1 MSSVQILSN
10 LNYPIGKVIN
20 EGLRNSLDTHIA
32 VAFLKY
38 SGVEVIQ
45 DALINSLEKGAEF
58 EIIVGLDFKTTD
70 SKSIRFLL
78 DLNKTYKKLRFYCYG
93 DKENNK
99 TDIVFHPK
107 IYMFDNGKEKT
118 SIIGSTNLTK
128 GGLENN
134 FEVNTIFTEKKPL
147 YYSQLNAIYN
157 SIKYADS
164 LFTPNEEYLQ
174 NYDEVF
180 SAIIKNEQ
188 KVSKDKSIQE
198 KIKKIEKQ
206 EKLLPGTIPSIKA
219 MIVEFIFACEKKGV
233 KQVELQDIYQ
243 ALEERIKKEE
253 WGYKYK
259 NDTLKNSIRG
269 ELNHHQ
275 KDSHSKQSLGLFER
289 LQKGVYALTPKGRS
303 YKELKEK
310 FDSNEYIFSDEE
322 LERII
327 EISPQNHKEMGFEH
341 GWESRFDTWYK
352 LMCEFGFCYYA
363 KYEKI
368 LISDSAKMLILAYY
382 DKENDAFKESVD
394 ESVVGAISLNAL
406 SKYEVGNPYK
416 KNLNHNNPLKLLL
429 SLLKRL
435 CQSNPPICQR
445 NPYFTLLERR

>member
-1 MSSVQILSN
+1 MSSIQILSN

-38 SGVEVIQ
+38 SGVEVIRN
-45 DALINSLEKGAEF
+45 ALINSLEKGAEF

-78 DLNKTYKKLRFYCYG
+78 DLNKTYKKLKFYCYG

-164 LFTPNEEYLQ
+164 LFTPNEEYLES
-174 NYDEVF
+174 YDEVF

-219 MIVEFIFACEKKGV
+219 MIVEFIFDCEEKGV
-233 KQVELQDIYQ
+233 KQVALQDIYQ

-253 WGYKYK
+253 WGDRYKS
-259 NDTLKNSIRG
+259 DTFKNSIRG
-269 ELNHHQ
+269 
-275 KDSHSKQSLGLFER
+275 DS
-289 LQKGVYALTPKGRS
+289 T
-303 YKELKEK
+303 
-310 FDSNEYIFSDEE
+310 
-322 LERII
+322 II
-327 EISPQNHKEMGFEH
+327 KKIAIQNK
-341 GWESRFDTWYK
+341 
-352 LMCEFGFCYYA
+352 
-363 KYEKI
+363 
-368 LISDSAKMLILAYY
+368 
-382 DKENDAFKESVD
+382 V
-394 ESVVGAISLNAL
+394 
-406 SKYEVGNPYK
+406 
-416 KNLNHNNPLKLLL
+416 
-429 SLLKRL
+429 
-435 CQSNPPICQR
+435 
-445 NPYFTLLERR
+445 

>member
-78 DLNKTYKKLRFYCYG
+78 DLNKTYKKLKFYCYG

-118 SIIGSTNLTK
+118 SIIGSANLTK

-174 NYDEVF
+174 SYDEVF

-219 MIVEFIFACEKKGV
+219 MIVEFIFVCEEKGV
-233 KQVELQDIYQ
+233 KQVTLQDIYQ

-259 NDTLKNSIRG
+259 SDTFRNTIRG
-269 ELNHHQ
+269 ELNHHVL
-275 KDSHSKQSLGLFER
+275 KDNPSKNNLGLFER
-289 LQKGVYALTPKGRS
+289 PEKAFYALTPKGRL
-303 YKELKEK
+303 YQG
-310 FDSNEYIFSDEE
+310 
-322 LERII
+322 R
-327 EISPQNHKEMGFEH
+327 
-341 GWESRFDTWYK
+341 
-352 LMCEFGFCYYA
+352 
-363 KYEKI
+363 
-368 LISDSAKMLILAYY
+368 
-382 DKENDAFKESVD
+382 
-394 ESVVGAISLNAL
+394 
-406 SKYEVGNPYK
+406 
-416 KNLNHNNPLKLLL
+416 
-429 SLLKRL
+429 
-435 CQSNPPICQR
+435 
-445 NPYFTLLERR
+445 

>member
-1 MSSVQILSN
+1 MGSVQILSN
-10 LNYPIGKVIN
+10 LNYPISKVIN

-45 DALINSLEKGAEF
+45 DALIASLEKGAEF
-58 EIIVGLDFKTTD
+58 EIIVGLDFKTTG
-70 SKSIRFLL
+70 SKSLRFLL

-128 GGLENN
+128 GELENN

-174 NYDEVF
+174 SYDEVF
-180 SAIIKNEQ
+180 NAIIQNEQ
-188 KVSKDKSIQE
+188 KISKDKSIQE
-198 KIKKIEKQ
+198 KIKGIEKQ

-219 MIVEFIFACEKKGV
+219 MIVECIFACEEKSV
-233 KQVELQDIYQ
+233 KQVALQDIYQ

-253 WGYKYK
+253 WGYRYK
-259 NDTLKNSIRG
+259 SDTFRNTIRG
-269 ELNHHQ
+269 ELNHHTL
-275 KDSHSKQSLGLFER
+275 KDSPSKDNLGLFER
-289 LQKGVYALTPKGRS
+289 PEKGFYALTPKGRL
-303 YKELKEK
+303 YKG
-310 FDSNEYIFSDEE
+310 
-322 LERII
+322 R
-327 EISPQNHKEMGFEH
+327 
-341 GWESRFDTWYK
+341 
-352 LMCEFGFCYYA
+352 
-363 KYEKI
+363 
-368 LISDSAKMLILAYY
+368 
-382 DKENDAFKESVD
+382 
-394 ESVVGAISLNAL
+394 
-406 SKYEVGNPYK
+406 
-416 KNLNHNNPLKLLL
+416 
-429 SLLKRL
+429 
-435 CQSNPPICQR
+435 
-445 NPYFTLLERR
+445 

>member
-10 LNYPIGKVIN
+10 LNYPISKVIN

-45 DALINSLEKGAEF
+45 DALIDSLEKGAEF

-78 DLNKTYKKLRFYCYG
+78 DLNKTYKKLKFYCYG

-107 IYMFDNGKEKT
+107 IYMFDNGREKT
-118 SIIGSTNLTK
+118 SIIGSTNLTR
-128 GGLENN
+128 GGLESN
-134 FEVNTIFTEKKPL
+134 FEVNTIFTEKNPL

-188 KVSKDKSIQE
+188 KVSKDKSVQE

-219 MIVEFIFACEKKGV
+219 MIVEFIFDCEEKGV
-233 KQVELQDIYQ
+233 KQVALQDIYQ
-243 ALEERIKKEE
+243 ALEERIKKKSGET
-253 WGYKYK
+253 
-259 NDTLKNSIRG
+259 DTKAIL
-269 ELNHHQ
+269 
-275 KDSHSKQSLGLFER
+275 
-289 LQKGVYALTPKGRS
+289 
-303 YKELKEK
+303 
-310 FDSNEYIFSDEE
+310 
-322 LERII
+322 LE
-327 EISPQNHKEMGFEH
+327 
-341 GWESRFDTWYK
+341 
-352 LMCEFGFCYYA
+352 
-363 KYEKI
+363 
-368 LISDSAKMLILAYY
+368 
-382 DKENDAFKESVD
+382 
-394 ESVVGAISLNAL
+394 
-406 SKYEVGNPYK
+406 
-416 KNLNHNNPLKLLL
+416 
-429 SLLKRL
+429 
-435 CQSNPPICQR
+435 
-445 NPYFTLLERR
+445 TLLGANSATMC

>member
-10 LNYPIGKVIN
+10 LNYPIGKVIT
-20 EGLRNSLDTHIA
+20 EGLRSSLNTHIT

-45 DALINSLEKGAEF
+45 DALIDSLEKGAEF

-78 DLNKTYKKLRFYCYG
+78 DLNKTYKKLKFYCYG

-107 IYMFDNGKEKT
+107 IYMFDNGREKT
-118 SIIGSTNLTK
+118 SIIGSTNLTRW
-128 GGLENN
+128 GLESN

-174 NYDEVF
+174 SYDEVF

-219 MIVEFIFACEKKGV
+219 MIVEFIFDCEKKDV
-233 KQVELQDIYQ
+233 RQVALQDIYQ

-259 NDTLKNSIRG
+259 SDTFRNTIRG
-269 ELNHHQ
+269 ELNHHAL
-275 KDSHSKQSLGLFER
+275 KDNPSKDNLGLFER
-289 LQKGVYALTPKGRS
+289 LGKDFYALTPKGRL
-303 YKELKEK
+303 YQG
-310 FDSNEYIFSDEE
+310 
-322 LERII
+322 R
-327 EISPQNHKEMGFEH
+327 
-341 GWESRFDTWYK
+341 
-352 LMCEFGFCYYA
+352 
-363 KYEKI
+363 
-368 LISDSAKMLILAYY
+368 
-382 DKENDAFKESVD
+382 
-394 ESVVGAISLNAL
+394 
-406 SKYEVGNPYK
+406 
-416 KNLNHNNPLKLLL
+416 
-429 SLLKRL
+429 
-435 CQSNPPICQR
+435 
-445 NPYFTLLERR
+445 

>member
-1 MSSVQILSN
+1 MVGSVQILSN
-10 LNYPIGKVIN
+10 LNYPISKVIN
-20 EGLRNSLDTHIA
+20 EGLRSSLSTHIA

-45 DALINSLEKGAEF
+45 DALIDSLEKGAEF

-78 DLNKTYKKLRFYCYG
+78 DLNKTYKKLKFYCYG

-118 SIIGSTNLTK
+118 SIIGSTNLTR
-128 GGLENN
+128 GGLESN
-134 FEVNTIFTEKKPL
+134 FEVNTIFTEKNPL

-219 MIVEFIFACEKKGV
+219 MIVEFIFDCEEKGV
-233 KQVELQDIYQ
+233 KQVALQDIYQ
-243 ALEERIKKEE
+243 GLEERIKKKSGET
-253 WGYKYK
+253 
-259 NDTLKNSIRG
+259 DTK
-269 ELNHHQ
+269 
-275 KDSHSKQSLGLFER
+275 
-289 LQKGVYALTPKGRS
+289 
-303 YKELKEK
+303 
-310 FDSNEYIFSDEE
+310 
-322 LERII
+322 
-327 EISPQNHKEMGFEH
+327 
-341 GWESRFDTWYK
+341 
-352 LMCEFGFCYYA
+352 
-363 KYEKI
+363 
-368 LISDSAKMLILAYY
+368 
-382 DKENDAFKESVD
+382 
-394 ESVVGAISLNAL
+394 AI
-406 SKYEVGNPYK
+406 
-416 KNLNHNNPLKLLL
+416 
-429 SLLKRL
+429 
-435 CQSNPPICQR
+435 
-445 NPYFTLLERR
+445 LLETLSGANSTTMC

>member
-10 LNYPIGKVIN
+10 LNYPISKVIN

-38 SGVEVIQ
+38 SGVEIIQ

-78 DLNKTYKKLRFYCYG
+78 ELDKTYKKLKFYCYG

-164 LFTPNEEYLQ
+164 LFTPNEEYLES
-174 NYDEVF
+174 YDEVF
-180 SAIIKNEQ
+180 STIIKNEQ

-219 MIVEFIFACEKKGV
+219 MIVEFIFACEEKGV
-233 KQVELQDIYQ
+233 KQVILQDIYQ

-259 NDTLKNSIRG
+259 SDTFRNTIRG
-269 ELNHHQ
+269 ELNHHVL
-275 KDSHSKQSLGLFER
+275 KDNPSKNNLGLFER
-289 LQKGVYALTPKGRS
+289 LEKAFYVLTPKGRL
-303 YKELKEK
+303 YKG
-310 FDSNEYIFSDEE
+310 
-322 LERII
+322 R
-327 EISPQNHKEMGFEH
+327 
-341 GWESRFDTWYK
+341 
-352 LMCEFGFCYYA
+352 
-363 KYEKI
+363 
-368 LISDSAKMLILAYY
+368 
-382 DKENDAFKESVD
+382 
-394 ESVVGAISLNAL
+394 
-406 SKYEVGNPYK
+406 
-416 KNLNHNNPLKLLL
+416 
-429 SLLKRL
+429 
-435 CQSNPPICQR
+435 
-445 NPYFTLLERR
+445 

>member
-1 MSSVQILSN
+1 MTSSVQILSN
-10 LNYPIGKVIN
+10 LNYPISKVIN

-78 DLNKTYKKLRFYCYG
+78 DLNKTYKKLKFYCYG

-164 LFTPNEEYLQ
+164 LFTPNEEYLES
-174 NYDEVF
+174 YDEVF

-219 MIVEFIFACEKKGV
+219 MIVEFIFACEEKGV
-233 KQVELQDIYQ
+233 KQAALQDIYQ
-243 ALEERIKKEE
+243 ALEERIKKKS
-253 WGYKYK
+253 G
-259 NDTLKNSIRG
+259 DTNTKAILLGTLSGANSTTI
-269 ELNHHQ
+269 
-275 KDSHSKQSLGLFER
+275 KKI
-289 LQKGVYALTPKGRS
+289 A
-303 YKELKEK
+303 
-310 FDSNEYIFSDEE
+310 I
-322 LERII
+322 
-327 EISPQNHKEMGFEH
+327 QNK
-341 GWESRFDTWYK
+341 
-352 LMCEFGFCYYA
+352 
-363 KYEKI
+363 
-368 LISDSAKMLILAYY
+368 
-382 DKENDAFKESVD
+382 V
-394 ESVVGAISLNAL
+394 
-406 SKYEVGNPYK
+406 
-416 KNLNHNNPLKLLL
+416 
-429 SLLKRL
+429 
-435 CQSNPPICQR
+435 
-445 NPYFTLLERR
+445 

>member
-1 MSSVQILSN
+1 MVGSVQILSN
-10 LNYPIGKVIN
+10 LNYPISKVIN
-20 EGLRNSLDTHIA
+20 EGLRNSLSTHIA

-45 DALINSLEKGAEF
+45 DALIDSLEKGAEF

-78 DLNKTYKKLRFYCYG
+78 DLNKTYKKLKFYCYG

-107 IYMFDNGKEKT
+107 IYMFDNGREKT
-118 SIIGSTNLTK
+118 SIIDSTNLTR
-128 GGLENN
+128 GGLESN

-180 SAIIKNEQ
+180 SAIIQNEQ

-219 MIVEFIFACEKKGV
+219 MIVEFIFDCEEKGV
-233 KQVELQDIYQ
+233 KQVALQDIYQ

-253 WGYKYK
+253 WGERYKS
-259 NDTLKNSIRG
+259 DTFRNTIRG
-269 ELNHHQ
+269 ELNHHVL
-275 KDSHSKQSLGLFER
+275 KDNPLKDNLGLFER
-289 LQKGVYALTPKGRS
+289 LEKGFYALTPKGRL
-303 YKELKEK
+303 YQG
-310 FDSNEYIFSDEE
+310 
-322 LERII
+322 R
-327 EISPQNHKEMGFEH
+327 
-341 GWESRFDTWYK
+341 
-352 LMCEFGFCYYA
+352 
-363 KYEKI
+363 
-368 LISDSAKMLILAYY
+368 
-382 DKENDAFKESVD
+382 
-394 ESVVGAISLNAL
+394 
-406 SKYEVGNPYK
+406 
-416 KNLNHNNPLKLLL
+416 
-429 SLLKRL
+429 
-435 CQSNPPICQR
+435 
-445 NPYFTLLERR
+445 

>member
-78 DLNKTYKKLRFYCYG
+78 DLNKTYKKLKFYCYG

-164 LFTPNEEYLQ
+164 LFTPNEEYLES
-174 NYDEVF
+174 YDEVF

-219 MIVEFIFACEKKGV
+219 MIVEFIFACEEKGV
-233 KQVELQDIYQ
+233 KQVALQDIYQ
-243 ALEERIKKEE
+243 ALEERIKKEK

-259 NDTLKNSIRG
+259 SDTFKNSIRG

-275 KDSHSKQSLGLFER
+275 KDSHSKQGLGLFER
-289 LQKGVYALTPKGRS
+289 LQKGFYALTPKGRS
-303 YKELKEK
+303 YKG
-310 FDSNEYIFSDEE
+310 
-322 LERII
+322 R
-327 EISPQNHKEMGFEH
+327 
-341 GWESRFDTWYK
+341 
-352 LMCEFGFCYYA
+352 
-363 KYEKI
+363 
-368 LISDSAKMLILAYY
+368 
-382 DKENDAFKESVD
+382 
-394 ESVVGAISLNAL
+394 
-406 SKYEVGNPYK
+406 
-416 KNLNHNNPLKLLL
+416 
-429 SLLKRL
+429 
-435 CQSNPPICQR
+435 
-445 NPYFTLLERR
+445 

>member
-1 MSSVQILSN
+1 MRL
-10 LNYPIGKVIN
+10 L
-20 EGLRNSLDTHIA
+20 L
-32 VAFLKY
+32 
-38 SGVEVIQ
+38 
-45 DALINSLEKGAEF
+45 
-58 EIIVGLDFKTTD
+58 GLDFKTTD

-147 YYSQLNAIYN
+147 YYTQLNAIYN

-174 NYDEVF
+174 NYNEVF
-180 SAIIKNEQ
+180 NAIIKNEQ

-198 KIKKIEKQ
+198 KIKEIEKQ

-219 MIVEFIFACEKKGV
+219 MIVEFIFACEEKGV
-233 KQVELQDIYQ
+233 KQVTLQDIYR

-259 NDTLKNSIRG
+259 SDTFRNTIRG
-269 ELNHHQ
+269 ELNHHVL
-275 KDSHSKQSLGLFER
+275 KDNPSKDNLGLFER
-289 LQKGVYALTPKGRS
+289 PEKAFYALTPKGCL
-303 YKELKEK
+303 YKG
-310 FDSNEYIFSDEE
+310 
-322 LERII
+322 R
-327 EISPQNHKEMGFEH
+327 
-341 GWESRFDTWYK
+341 
-352 LMCEFGFCYYA
+352 
-363 KYEKI
+363 
-368 LISDSAKMLILAYY
+368 
-382 DKENDAFKESVD
+382 
-394 ESVVGAISLNAL
+394 
-406 SKYEVGNPYK
+406 
-416 KNLNHNNPLKLLL
+416 
-429 SLLKRL
+429 
-435 CQSNPPICQR
+435 
-445 NPYFTLLERR
+445 

>member
-1 MSSVQILSN
+1 MGSVQILSN
-10 LNYPIGKVIN
+10 LNYPKVIN
-20 EGLRNSLDTHIA
+20 EGLRNSLNTHIA

-45 DALINSLEKGAEF
+45 DALIDSLEKGAEF

-78 DLNKTYKKLRFYCYG
+78 DLNKTYKKLKFYCYD

-107 IYMFDNGKEKT
+107 IYMFDNGREKT
-118 SIIGSTNLTK
+118 SIIGSTNLTRE
-128 GGLENN
+128 GLESN

-174 NYDEVF
+174 SYDEVF
-180 SAIIKNEQ
+180 SAIIQNEQ

-219 MIVEFIFACEKKGV
+219 MIVEFIFDCEEKGV
-233 KQVELQDIYQ
+233 KQVALQDIYQ

-253 WGYKYK
+253 WGERYKS
-259 NDTLKNSIRG
+259 DTFRNTIRG
-269 ELNHHQ
+269 ELNHHAL
-275 KDSHSKQSLGLFER
+275 KDNPLKDSLGLFER
-289 LQKGVYALTPKGRS
+289 PEKGFYALTPRLYQGR
-303 YKELKEK
+303 
-310 FDSNEYIFSDEE
+310 
-322 LERII
+322 
-327 EISPQNHKEMGFEH
+327 
-341 GWESRFDTWYK
+341 
-352 LMCEFGFCYYA
+352 
-363 KYEKI
+363 
-368 LISDSAKMLILAYY
+368 
-382 DKENDAFKESVD
+382 
-394 ESVVGAISLNAL
+394 
-406 SKYEVGNPYK
+406 
-416 KNLNHNNPLKLLL
+416 
-429 SLLKRL
+429 
-435 CQSNPPICQR
+435 
-445 NPYFTLLERR
+445 

>member
-10 LNYPIGKVIN
+10 LNYPKVIT
-20 EGLRNSLDTHIA
+20 EGLRNSLNTHIA

-45 DALINSLEKGAEF
+45 DALIDSLEKGAEF

-78 DLNKTYKKLRFYCYG
+78 DLNKTYKKLKFYCYG

-147 YYSQLNAIYN
+147 YYTQLNAIYN

-174 NYDEVF
+174 NYNEVF

-198 KIKKIEKQ
+198 KIKEIEKQ

-219 MIVEFIFACEKKGV
+219 MIVEFIFACEEKGV
-233 KQVELQDIYQ
+233 KQVTSQDIYQ
-243 ALEERIKKEE
+243 ALEERIKKKS
-253 WGYKYK
+253 G
-259 NDTLKNSIRG
+259 DTNTKAILLGILSGANSTTI
-269 ELNHHQ
+269 
-275 KDSHSKQSLGLFER
+275 KKI
-289 LQKGVYALTPKGRS
+289 A
-303 YKELKEK
+303 
-310 FDSNEYIFSDEE
+310 I
-322 LERII
+322 
-327 EISPQNHKEMGFEH
+327 QN
-341 GWESRFDTWYK
+341 
-352 LMCEFGFCYYA
+352 
-363 KYEKI
+363 
-368 LISDSAKMLILAYY
+368 
-382 DKENDAFKESVD
+382 NV
-394 ESVVGAISLNAL
+394 
-406 SKYEVGNPYK
+406 
-416 KNLNHNNPLKLLL
+416 
-429 SLLKRL
+429 
-435 CQSNPPICQR
+435 
-445 NPYFTLLERR
+445 

>member
-10 LNYPIGKVIN
+10 LNYPISKVIN

-38 SGVEVIQ
+38 SGVEIIQ

-78 DLNKTYKKLRFYCYG
+78 DLNKTYKKLKFYYYG

-118 SIIGSTNLTK
+118 SIISSANLTK

-134 FEVNTIFTEKKPL
+134 FEVNTIFTEKELL

-164 LFTPNEEYLQ
+164 LFTPNEEYLES
-174 NYDEVF
+174 YDEVF

-233 KQVELQDIYQ
+233 KQVVLQDIYQ

-259 NDTLKNSIRG
+259 SDTFKNSIRG

-275 KDSHSKQSLGLFER
+275 KDSHSKHCFGLFER
-289 LQKGVYALTPKGRS
+289 LQKGFYALTPKGRL
-303 YKELKEK
+303 YKG
-310 FDSNEYIFSDEE
+310 
-322 LERII
+322 R
-327 EISPQNHKEMGFEH
+327 
-341 GWESRFDTWYK
+341 
-352 LMCEFGFCYYA
+352 
-363 KYEKI
+363 
-368 LISDSAKMLILAYY
+368 
-382 DKENDAFKESVD
+382 
-394 ESVVGAISLNAL
+394 
-406 SKYEVGNPYK
+406 
-416 KNLNHNNPLKLLL
+416 
-429 SLLKRL
+429 
-435 CQSNPPICQR
+435 
-445 NPYFTLLERR
+445 